1 MDFAT
6 IFILILLAIY
16 GLWKIIYFIIY
27 YKDLVKTHTESTFPK
42 K

>member
-16 GLWKIIYFIIY
+16 GLWKIIYYSITLHEMSNR
-27 YKDLVKTHTESTFPK
+27 KEKNNA
-42 K
+42 